1 MLEQKYISGKTAVN
15 IARSIESAVA
25 AGKIAVGEQ
34 LPSVRELSKHL
45 GVAGATVSAAYRIL
59 QERGVTT
66 VILVGWRANGGILY
80 SSFGAAMH
88 GYTVVV
94 PVDGTSGGRSEQ
106 AAIGFYQMLDH
117 VAGNP
122 TNEPLKERAVT
133 LTRIDLISFR

>member
-1 MLEQKYISGKTAVN
+1 MQADRFFQTPLD
-15 IARSIESAVA
+15 
-25 AGKIAVGEQ
+25 
-34 LPSVRELSKHL
+34 EL
-45 GVAGATVSAAYRIL
+45 L
-59 QERGVTT
+59 QERGVMT

-133 LTRIDLISFR
+133 LTRTDLISFR